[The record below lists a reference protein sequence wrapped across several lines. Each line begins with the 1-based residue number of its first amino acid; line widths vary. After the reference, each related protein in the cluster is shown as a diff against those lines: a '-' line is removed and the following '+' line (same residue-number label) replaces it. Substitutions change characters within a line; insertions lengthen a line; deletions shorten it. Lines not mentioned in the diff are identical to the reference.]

1 MLYFSNLEHQVTS
14 FSLSANILL
23 PLIKLLGLANTLGW
37 IYMILLEI
45 LNTVTNKT
53 KNFTDPT

>member
-1 MLYFSNLEHQVTS
+1 MLYFSYLEHQVTS
-14 FSLSANILL
+14 FSLSANIPL